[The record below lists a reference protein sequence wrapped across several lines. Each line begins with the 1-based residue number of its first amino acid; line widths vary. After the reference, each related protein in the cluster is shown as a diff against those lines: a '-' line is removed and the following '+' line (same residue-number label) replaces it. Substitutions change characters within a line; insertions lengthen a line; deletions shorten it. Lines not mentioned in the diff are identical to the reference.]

1 MIQNKGFVIF
11 CNHSYLKIVINLVN
25 SVLEFSKYNIEIFC
39 INFDYAF
46 NNSRV
51 KTIKLSITNE
61 NFFNI
66 TKCKII
72 ASVQTTFDYALLLD
86 GDMIVTKEIDN
97 IFDDNDE
104 KIKNVNYPLFCK
116 HPHNPHERW
125 KHITSRISQTKPS
138 MKWVYSVY
146 LFTEKHKWFFRETLD
161 IMNKITDNNEEH
173 LYATVP
179 EEGIMNGLL
188 AKYKINDDMGYC
200 YHVNGFKD
208 VVEYYIN
215 GNENEN
221 ENGKNHIENT
231 YLKYDC
237 PVKLYAFHSH
247 DIKNIEYGKEVI
259 EKIKSM

>member
-1 MIQNKGFVIF
+1 MTKGFVIF
-11 CNHSYLKIVINLVN
+11 CNRSYLPIVINLVS
-25 SVLEFSKYNIEIFC
+25 SVLEFSNYNIELFC
-39 INFDYAF
+39 INFDHDF
-46 NNSRV
+46 TNTRV
-51 KTIKLSITNE
+51 KTIRLSIPNE

-97 IFDDNDE
+97 IFNDNE
-104 KIKNVNYPLFCK
+104 ERIKHVNYPLFCK
-116 HPHNPHERW
+116 HPHNPIDRW
-125 KHITSRISQTKPS
+125 RHITSRITQKKPL

-146 LFTEKHKWFFRETLD
+146 LFTPNHKWFFKETLD

-188 AKYKINDDMGYC
+188 AKYEINDDMGYC
-200 YHVNGFKD
+200 YHVNGFND
-208 VVEYYIN
+208 VINYYLN
-215 GNENEN
+215 GDEK
-221 ENGKNHIENT
+221 GKKHIEDT
-231 YLKYDC
+231 YTRYNC
-237 PVKLYAFHSH
+237 PIKLYTFHGH

-259 EKIKSM
+259 KKIKNKK

>member
-1 MIQNKGFVIF
+1 MTKGFVIF
-11 CNHSYLKIVINLVN
+11 CNRSYLPIVINLVN
-25 SVLEFSKYNIEIFC
+25 SVLEFSSYNIELFC
-39 INFDYAF
+39 INFDYDF
-46 NNSRV
+46 TNLRV
-51 KTIKLSITNE
+51 KTITLSIPNE

-72 ASVQTTFDYALLLD
+72 ASIQTTFDYALLLD

-97 IFDDNDE
+97 IFNDNE
-104 KIKNVNYPLFCK
+104 ERIKHVNYPLFCK
-116 HPHNPHERW
+116 HPHDPIDRW
-125 KHITSRISQTKPS
+125 RHITSRITKKKPL

-146 LFTEKHKWFFRETLD
+146 LFTPNHKWFFEETLD

-188 AKYKINDDMGYC
+188 AKYEINNDMGYC
-200 YHVNGFKD
+200 YHVDGFKD

-215 GNENEN
+215 GNEY
-221 ENGKNHIENT
+221 GKKHIENY

-237 PVKLYAFHSH
+237 PIKLYAFHSH
-247 DIKNIEYGKEVI
+247 DIKNADYGKEVI
-259 EKIKSM
+259 KKIKNKHL